1 MDSMCIARKNL
12 IIVKLS
18 CDLDHH
24 VTEAIRSEIDMN
36 IDNKGIK
43 NIAFDFKNVSF
54 MDSSGIGLIMGR
66 YKRVMFRGGKA
77 AVTNVG
83 KETERIFNLSGL
95 FQIIERYATP
105 ERAVAGLNAK
115 KDK

>member
-54 MDSSGIGLIMGR
+54 KDSSGIGLIMGR
-66 YKRVMFRGGKA
+66 YKKIRPMGGEIF
-77 AVTNVG
+77 VSNLNCRMQRIFG
-83 KETERIFNLSGL
+83 LFGLNSITERNSKIDMIVN
-95 FQIIERYATP
+95 E
-105 ERAVAGLNAK
+105 E
-115 KDK
+115 D